1 MSPTIFLA
9 DDHDI
14 VRQGLCSLLEEEDGF
29 RVIGQAANGRDAVEQ
44 AINLHPDI
52 AIFDISMPELNGI
65 EATARLKKTCPDIK
79 IIILSMHFAQ
89 EYILR
94 ALRAGAQG
102 YVLKES
108 AGAEVVSAIRTVLA
122 GHRFVSPKIAD
133 MIIDEFLA
141 PDTRAEDL
149 NPLTRLTSREREILQ
164 LVAEGKSSLEIAK
177 SLKLSPKS
185 VDSYRSRIMKKL
197 YVNDVAGLV
206 KLAIMYRLIPLED
219 QPVKRPG

>member
-14 VRQGLCSLLEEEDGF
+14 VRQGLCSLLEEDGF
-29 RVIGQAANGRDAVEQ
+29 RVIGQAANGRDAVQQ

-65 EATARLKKTCPDIK
+65 EATARLKKARPDIK
-79 IIILSMHFAQ
+79 VIILSMHFAQ

-108 AGAEVVSAIRTVLA
+108 AGAEVVNAIRTVLA

-141 PDTRAEDL
+141 PDTRVEDL

-177 SLKLSPKS
+177 SLQLSPKS

-197 YVNDVAGLV
+197 CVRDVAGLV
-206 KLAIMYRLIPLED
+206 RLAIMYGLIPLD
-219 QPVKRPG
+219 NQI